1 MTRKI
6 LALVLTLGF
15 ATSIYAADDIRYFSI
30 EEAIKEAKTQGI
42 IDDSIQFKFGSGSGN
57 KDKIF
62 IKNLSTNKKSNKV
75 GKDAKA
81 SCQRAFHSAILHFF
95 TRAKRE
101 GATKVVNLTGYFKK
115 IPYDSKTE
123 FQCGVGNLMSGVTLR
138 GDLAK

>member
-75 GKDAKA
+75 GKDAKD
-81 SCQRAFHSAILHFF
+81 SCQRALHQAILQFKKKK
-95 TRAKRE
+95 KRE

>member
-75 GKDAKA
+75 GKDATA
-81 SCQRAFHSAILHFF
+81 SGERGCHAAILQFF